1 MSELN
6 SMSCAEFHD
15 SAAELALGVLTGR
28 ERAEALAHLD
38 HCEACREHVRQLA
51 TIGEEVLGLLP
62 FAEPPAGFETR
73 VMDRLGLAAPAP
85 QPLRPRSQ
93 RPAWGHRFSPRRVLA
108 AAAVVVALLGAALG
122 GWGLHASTAPAASS
136 ALTSATMVAAD
147 DHSNVGEVY
156 VYSGDQH
163 WMYMTVDL
171 ESGND
176 TVICQLVG
184 PDGHITTVGSF
195 RLADGYGSWGS
206 PAWTDNGP
214 PVGARLVTANGT
226 VLATATFS
234 STT

>member
-1 MSELN
+1 
-6 SMSCAEFHD
+6 
-15 SAAELALGVLTGR
+15 
-28 ERAEALAHLD
+28 
-38 HCEACREHVRQLA
+38 
-51 TIGEEVLGLLP
+51 
-62 FAEPPAGFETR
+62 
-73 VMDRLGLAAPAP
+73 
-85 QPLRPRSQ
+85 
-93 RPAWGHRFSPRRVLA
+93 
-108 AAAVVVALLGAALG
+108 
-122 GWGLHASTAPAASS
+122 
-136 ALTSATMVAAD
+136 MVAAD
-147 DHSNVGEVY
+147 DHGNVGEVY

-234 STT
+234 ATT